1 MTVDLGNTC
10 SAVAVNILVVEN
22 LNLTM
27 MNDTV
32 ASLMMILLLNG
43 FVTYALVGIL
53 FLAFYILDG
62 LRCDH

>member
-1 MTVDLGNTC
+1 M
-10 SAVAVNILVVEN
+10 AVNILVVEN

-27 MNDTV
+27 MNDTA